1 MMKRAGLYVR
11 VSTQEQKTHGLS
23 VDNQIQTLTAY
34 CNDNG
39 YEVFAIYNDAGI
51 SGRKSYKKRPALL
64 RMIEDCNSGVLDVVL
79 FTALDRFTRS
89 VSAYYSIV
97 DQMNGVPW
105 KAVLEDYDTTTSDG
119 QLKLNL
125 FLSIAQSEA
134 DRTSKRVKD
143 IYTYRRARGDAF
155 GRPPI
160 GYRIENKALQFD
172 PDTHDGIKA
181 MFDTYITTLS
191 PTRAL
196 SCAADYGIYLEYVNF
211 QRILK
216 NPTYSGRTSYGH
228 ICPAY
233 ISEKDFDMIQAVKA
247 SRKVK
252 APHAGRVYLFSGV
265 LVCGYCGRRMAGKTR
280 IKNGREFVRYQ
291 CYSERGTKT
300 HCQHIEISEPKLERY
315 LLIHLNNILSDLRYK
330 AEISDK
336 GKEGREKEKKR
347 LQGKIE
353 RLKDV
358 YIEGDITKEE
368 YQARKRRLDRE
379 LSSIPTDSAHL
390 PELPKDWKEIY
401 KQLTKDRKQAFWKK
415 TIKRIEL
422 TNETKDNPTVIFMG

>member
-1 MMKRAGLYVR
+1 MSY
-11 VSTQEQKTHGLS
+11 VSTQEQKNHGLS
-23 VDNQIQTLTAY
+23 VDNQIKTLTAY
-34 CNDNG
+34 CESNG
-39 YEVFAIYNDAGI
+39 LEVYAIYNDAGI
-51 SGRKSYKKRPALL
+51 SGRKSYKNRPALL
-64 RMIEDCNSGVLDVVL
+64 RMIEDCSRGVLDVVL

-97 DQMNGVPW
+97 EQMNGVPW

-160 GYRIENKALQFD
+160 GYRIEDKALKYD
-172 PDTHDGIKA
+172 PDTYDGINA
-181 MFDTYITTLS
+181 MFKTYVTTLS
-191 PTRAL
+191 TSKAL
-196 SCAADYGIYLEYVNF
+196 SCAASYGIHLEYVNF

-216 NPTYSGRTSYGH
+216 NPTYAGHTRYGH

-233 ISEKDFDMIQAVKA
+233 ISDKEFDMIQAVKK
-247 SRKVK
+247 SRKVSTK
-252 APHAGRVYLFSGV
+252 HQGRVYLFSGV

-280 IKNGREFVRYQ
+280 IQNGREYIRYV
-291 CYSERGTKT
+291 CYSDRGTKRR
-300 HCQHIEISEPKLERY
+300 CPHIEIAEPKLEKY
-315 LLIHLNNILSDLRYK
+315 LLNHLNGILSDLRYK
-330 AEISDK
+330 AEISDQ
-336 GKEGREKEKKR
+336 GKEIREKEKKR

-358 YIEGDITKEE
+358 YIEGDISKDE
-368 YQARKRRLDRE
+368 YQERKRRLDRE
-379 LSSIPTDSAHL
+379 LSAIPADSARL
-390 PELPKDWKEIY
+390 PQLPQDWKEAY
-401 KQLTKDRKQAFWKK
+401 NDLTKDRKQAFIKR
-415 TIKRIEL
+415 TIKSITI
-422 TNETKDNPTVIFMG
+422 TNETKNNPYIVFMG